1 MARIDQRTLVVDG
14 LAYRYPRTDRG
25 LERCDLEARE
35 GEVTVIRGESGS
47 GKSTLLACLGGILT
61 PDRGTIRFGR
71 AGRADAPLQSAIVTQ
86 GAALFEHLTVWQ
98 NVATAWGWPRAS
110 RRSRAIRV
118 LDTFGV
124 GRLADSL
131 PREISFGQRQRV
143 AIAGAVAGDT
153 RLLLADEPTGSLDDA
168 NAARVISALRAAAER
183 RIVVVV
189 THDDRFARVADHTV
203 HLDRGVTR

>member
-1 MARIDQRTLVVDG
+1 MARVEPRTLVVDG
-14 LAYRYPRTDRG
+14 LGYHYPRTERG
-25 LERCDLEARE
+25 LDSCTLEARE
-35 GEVTVIRGESGS
+35 GELTVIRGESGS

-61 PDRGTIRFGR
+61 PQRGSIRIDGTGG
-71 AGRADAPLQSAIVTQ
+71 AGAPTNSAIVTQ

-98 NVATAWGWPRAS
+98 NVATAWGWPRTS

-118 LDTFGV
+118 LDGFDV

-168 NAARVISALRAAAER
+168 NTARVISALRVAAER

-189 THDDRFARVADHTV
+189 THDERIAHAADRTI
-203 HLDRGVTR
+203 HLAQGVTR

>member
-1 MARIDQRTLVVDG
+1 MARIEQRTLVVDG
-14 LAYRYPRTDRG
+14 LAYHYPRTDRG

-61 PDRGTIRFGR
+61 PDRGTIRLASGR
-71 AGRADAPLQSAIVTQ
+71 GADVPLHSAIVTQ

-98 NVATAWGWPRAS
+98 NVATAWGWPRAA
-110 RRSRAIRV
+110 RRGHAIRV
-118 LDTFGV
+118 LDRFDV

-143 AIAGAVAGDT
+143 AIAGAVAGDA

-168 NAARVISALRAAAER
+168 NADRVIAALRAAAEQ

-189 THDDRFARVADHTV
+189 THDDRFARAADRTI
-203 HLDRGVTR
+203 HLDEGVTR